1 MDTGL
6 QTLVA
11 IARFHQLPAE
21 PEQLKHEFS
30 QGGQHFTDTQLLQ
43 AAKSLTLKA
52 KLLKPAI
59 SDLKNDILPAIA
71 KASDGSY
78 FIVARVAAA
87 QPGTETKEAQSL
99 TLLIHDLRESAPS
112 TVTEEELI
120 RLWSG
125 EIILIA
131 RRVGLAESLQQKFDI
146 SWFIPSLIKY
156 RKLFFEVIVAIVFY
170 STVCASHAAIFPS
183 GDGQSISTSWLYHT

>member
-1 MDTGL
+1 MDIGL

-11 IARFHQLPAE
+11 IARFHQLSAD
-21 PEQLKHEFS
+21 PEQLQHEFAK
-30 QGGQHFTDTQLLQ
+30 GGQHFTDTQLLQ
-43 AAKSLTLKA
+43 ASKSLTLKA

-99 TLLIHDLRESAPS
+99 TLLIHDLHE
-112 TVTEEELI
+112 
-120 RLWSG
+120 
-125 EIILIA
+125 
-131 RRVGLAESLQQKFDI
+131 
-146 SWFIPSLIKY
+146 
-156 RKLFFEVIVAIVFY
+156 
-170 STVCASHAAIFPS
+170 
-183 GDGQSISTSWLYHT
+183 